1 MNELGSKKAEADG
14 LYESNKAW
22 FEQKQ
27 AELQELDQLRTRLAA
42 TTTATTTTT
51 TPVVDPSKVVTPESL
66 AQTIAETERGA
77 VAFFTDLNA
86 LSLQHFQQFGEIL
99 DTTKLITDK
108 RVQQIGLR
116 GVYAE
121 VHKAQLDDR
130 AAKQAKAA
138 EDTIRADERT
148 KVLAAQASQH
158 HPYPVRGNE
167 PSSLDGIEAQRTGQA
182 PTTKSVDDLVTEY
195 ARLSASRVGSPV

>member
-1 MNELGSKKAEADG
+1 
-14 LYESNKAW
+14 
-22 FEQKQ
+22 
-27 AELQELDQLRTRLAA
+27 
-42 TTTATTTTT
+42 
-51 TPVVDPSKVVTPESL
+51 VVDPTKVVTPESL

-182 PTTKSVDDLVTEY
+182 PTTKSVDDLVNEY